1 MSLNVYS
8 VLKLELHVEFC
19 VGFVLLLEIS
29 AGI

>member
-1 MSLNVYS
+1 LYVYS

-19 VGFVLLLEIS
+19 VGFILLLEIT